1 MKPLFAFLAAF
12 VAMAAADQEQ
22 IITALIFMGIS
33 VYLFTKSLPKWASRN
48 STPKSSKNYPLK
60 PNKMTPSQPTSTGH
74 SSSDSEPI
82 GSSTAQTPTNS
93 AANISNVSESNPA
106 SGREPGSIQPL
117 LDRLRE
123 IRHSYNIDMPLEAS
137 LKLIDLVAD
146 SYKKGGK
153 DQYEIFKRWM

>member
-1 MKPLFAFLAAF
+1 
-12 VAMAAADQEQ
+12 
-22 IITALIFMGIS
+22 
-33 VYLFTKSLPKWASRN
+33 
-48 STPKSSKNYPLK
+48 
-60 PNKMTPSQPTSTGH
+60 MTPSQPTSTGH

-82 GSSTAQTPTNS
+82 GSSTAQTQTNS

-106 SGREPGSIQPL
+106 SGLEVGSIQPL

-123 IRHSYNIDMPLEAS
+123 IRHNYNIEMPLEAS

-146 SYKKGGK
+146 SYKKGGR

>member
-1 MKPLFAFLAAF
+1 
-12 VAMAAADQEQ
+12 
-22 IITALIFMGIS
+22 
-33 VYLFTKSLPKWASRN
+33 
-48 STPKSSKNYPLK
+48 
-60 PNKMTPSQPTSTGH
+60 MTPSQPTSTGH
-74 SSSDSEPI
+74 SSSDSELT

-93 AANISNVSESNPA
+93 AESISNVSESNPA
-106 SGREPGSIQPL
+106 STHEVGSIQPL

-123 IRHSYNIDMPLEAS
+123 IRHNYNIDMPLEAS